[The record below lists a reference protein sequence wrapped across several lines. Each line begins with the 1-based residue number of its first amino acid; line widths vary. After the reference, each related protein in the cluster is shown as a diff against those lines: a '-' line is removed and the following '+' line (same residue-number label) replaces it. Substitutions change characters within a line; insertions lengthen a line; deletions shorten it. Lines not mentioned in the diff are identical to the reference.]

1 MSFLCF
7 TQTDKI
13 LMPVVCDELC
23 MYNILSRVQLLLDDD
38 PVIND
43 ISALFST
50 EALAP
55 DPRK

>member
-1 MSFLCF
+1 
-7 TQTDKI
+7 
-13 LMPVVCDELC
+13 

-38 PVIND
+38 PLIND